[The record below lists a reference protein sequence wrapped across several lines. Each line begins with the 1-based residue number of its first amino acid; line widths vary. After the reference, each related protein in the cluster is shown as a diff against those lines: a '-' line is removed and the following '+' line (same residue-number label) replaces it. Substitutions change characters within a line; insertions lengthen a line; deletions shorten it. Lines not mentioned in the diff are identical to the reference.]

1 MPNTIKTL
9 DGRSVEGTLNIVNE
23 LNKHF
28 INISSIIDKLK
39 LNEDNISHLKD
50 ILQCKL
56 GSHVH
61 VFNIQYIT
69 MHEVSRIINGL
80 NNKKST
86 GLDKISV
93 KILKGCYS
101 P

>member
-1 MPNTIKTL
+1 M

-39 LNEDNISHLKD
+39 FNEGNISHLND

-61 VFNIQYIT
+61 VLNI
-69 MHEVSRIINGL
+69 
-80 NNKKST
+80 K
-86 GLDKISV
+86 
-93 KILKGCYS
+93 
-101 P
+101 